1 MHQEKLMA
9 SQKLHRL
16 ISILVLGSIAPL
28 QAQTNPLHD
37 QAAPSPLQLPGS
49 PSDPSTPAQ
58 AGNPNASEPA
68 KTLDLRKDPPL
79 TLRPPPKPAAARGAV
94 EPGGKIQ
101 LDMVLSDSDGNAVTG
116 LQPWDFKLLDQ
127 NQPRRILTF
136 HAYDG
141 VAVKPDLPVEIIL
154 VLDALNLPFQQVSA
168 VRQELDRFLRANGGQ
183 LKQPLSLMLLTDK
196 GLKVQPQPSLKGN
209 AVAAVLAKI
218 TGSVSSI
225 NPAMGAEGQLERF
238 QRSVRQMAVI
248 AENEA
253 AKPGRKLLI
262 WVGPGWPIL
271 DRGTVTY
278 SAKDP
283 VRMFDTIVELSTRL
297 REARIAVYSVAPADA
312 SLSVGKFTNLY
323 QAFLAGVTAP
333 KLADSGNL
341 ALKVLAT
348 QTGGQILG
356 PGNDLAEQI
365 DRCIADA
372 NVFYRISFDPPP
384 AAHADEYRDLRVQVD
399 KPGLTV
405 RTYSGYYN
413 DPPDHG
419 EANH

>member
-1 MHQEKLMA
+1 M
-9 SQKLHRL
+9 
-16 ISILVLGSIAPL
+16 LVLGFIAPGS
-28 QAQTNPLHD
+28 AQTIPCRD
-37 QAAPSPLQLPGS
+37 QAAPASIQQPNAG
-49 PSDPSTPAQ
+49 SDPSNTPQ
-58 AGNPNASEPA
+58 SGSPNASEPA
-68 KTLDLRKDPPL
+68 KTLDLRKDPQL
-79 TLRPPPKPAAARGAV
+79 TLRPPPRMPTPRGAV

-101 LDMVLSDSDGNAVTG
+101 LDMVVSDAMGNDVTG
-116 LQPWDFKLLDQ
+116 LQPWDFKLLDD

-141 VAVKPDLPVEIIL
+141 IAVKPDPPVEIIL
-154 VLDALNLPFQQVSA
+154 MLDTLNLPFQQVSA
-168 VRQELDRFLRANGGQ
+168 VRQELDRFLRANGGH

-196 GLKVQPQPSLKGN
+196 GLKVQPRPSLDGN
-209 AVAAVLAKI
+209 AVAAVLAKV
-218 TGSVSSI
+218 TGSISSI

-248 AENEA
+248 AENKA
-253 AKPGRKLLI
+253 ARPGRKLLI

-271 DRGTVTY
+271 DKGTVTY

-323 QAFLAGVTAP
+323 QAFLAGVATP

-365 DRCIADA
+365 DRCITDA
-372 NVFYRISFDPPP
+372 NVFYHISFDPPP
-384 AAHADEYRDLRVQVD
+384 AAHADEYRDLRVQVS

-405 RTYSGYYN
+405 RTNSGYYN
-413 DPPDHG
+413 QPPDHG
-419 EANH
+419 AENH